1 MANKET
7 SSPEEAIQV
16 QSHIHES
23 PEHSEFSHGQ
33 KNCIIGLAA
42 FAGWF
47 SSVSSFI
54 YFPAIPAIANDL
66 DESIERINLTVTSY
80 LIVSGI
86 FPSITGN
93 EADRFGRRP
102 VFLTALTVY
111 LLSNTG
117 LALQS
122 NFGLLFFL
130 RMVQS
135 AGISGTF
142 SVTYGVLSDLF
153 TPAERGGYAG
163 VISFFLNT
171 PPSIGPL
178 LSGLLLLRWSWRSI
192 FWFLSAATPCCLIPI
207 ALFLPETN
215 RAIVGNGSVR
225 ARGINRPLLPLLVPN
240 VAVKSV
246 DGQAPDQEKTRAR
259 ASMNPFTS
267 IKLLRS
273 PGNVF
278 MMSAYGVGYATYSC
292 LQASLSSLFLDIYEI
307 SGLTSGLIYIPFGVA
322 CALSAFATGKLLDRN
337 FRKTATELGV
347 PVTRNKAD
355 NLSTFPVEKARLR
368 TIVPL
373 ISLSACL
380 ITAYGW
386 QLQTGVV
393 MAGPLVTQFFIGL
406 TIQTM
411 FTALSTLLVDAN
423 QECPSTAQAAC
434 NLVRCEMAAGYLAAL
449 DPLLRAIGPGW
460 TFLLLAGVLLLSVI
474 MLLALQCKG
483 LHWRQK
489 RSGAKPIQGP
499 KGRMVAVDDQRELD
513 TSEVENNPIGMQTGT
528 KSQPS

>member
-1 MANKET
+1 MT
-7 SSPEEAIQV
+7 DP
-16 QSHIHES
+16 
-23 PEHSEFSHGQ
+23 
-33 KNCIIGLAA
+33 
-42 FAGWF
+42 FA
-47 SSVSSFI
+47 S
-54 YFPAIPAIANDL
+54 
-66 DESIERINLTVTSY
+66 
-80 LIVSGI
+80 
-86 FPSITGN
+86 
-93 EADRFGRRP
+93 
-102 VFLTALTVY
+102 
-111 LLSNTG
+111 
-117 LALQS
+117 
-122 NFGLLFFL
+122 
-130 RMVQS
+130 
-135 AGISGTF
+135 
-142 SVTYGVLSDLF
+142 
-153 TPAERGGYAG
+153 
-163 VISFFLNT
+163 LNT

-215 RAIVGNGSVR
+215 RGIIGNGGLR
-225 ARGINRPLLPLLVPN
+225 ARHINRPLLPLLVPN
-240 VAVKSV
+240 VAAKS
-246 DGQAPDQEKTRAR
+246 APEGCQTTDQEKKQAR
-259 ASMNPFTS
+259 ASINPLAS

-273 PGNVF
+273 PSNAF

-292 LQASLSSLFLDIYEI
+292 LQASLSSLFLDIYDI

-355 NLSTFPVEKARLR
+355 NLSTFPIEKARLR

-373 ISLSACL
+373 VSLSACL
-380 ITAYGW
+380 IIAYGW

-411 FTALSTLLVDAN
+411 FTALSTLLVDVN

-460 TFLLLAGVLLLSVI
+460 TFLVLAAILLLSAI
-474 MLLALQCKG
+474 MLLALQWKG
-483 LHWRQK
+483 LPWRQQ
-489 RSGAKPIQGP
+489 RLDAKLAQGP
-499 KGRMVAVDDQRELD
+499 SGRVVDDQRELD
-513 TSEVENNPIGMQTGT
+513 TPVVENRPIDNQTRT
-528 KSQPS
+528 EIRPS